1 VVNCAL
7 LEGMSGAIREA
18 LALAKPVVATDVGG
32 NPEIVIDGDTGLLVP
47 PRAPAELAAAIASLL
62 DDQEL
67 GRRLGARGRE
77 LVLERFTR
85 AERAERVETVYLEA
99 LAERR

>member
-1 VVNCAL
+1 V
-7 LEGMSGAIREA
+7 
-18 LALAKPVVATDVGG
+18 
-32 NPEIVIDGDTGLLVP
+32 
-47 PRAPAELAAAIASLL
+47 PAELAAAIASLL